1 MRNHISYR
9 SGNPALQSST
19 FNKDTSVES
28 EKMTLEGTINKVSLS
43 LLVLMC
49 TAMYTWNN
57 PSYPIMI
64 FGAIG
69 GLFVAIVTI
78 LKKHLATYTTLIY
91 AALEGLFLGGI
102 SQYYAQQFD
111 GIVGQA
117 IFLTFA
123 IFIALLFAYKTRLIA
138 PTENFKLGIF
148 AATAGIMVLYF
159 VSFIMSF
166 FGSGLP
172 IMSPMNSSLFSIGF
186 SVFVVVI
193 AALNLVLDFDFIEEG
208 VENGAPKYMEWYGA
222 FGLLITLVWLYL
234 EILKLLAKLQSR
246 R

>member
-9 SGNPALQSST
+9 SGNPALQTST
-19 FNKDTSVES
+19 FKNSTDSTQGH
-28 EKMTLEGTINKVSLS
+28 MTLEGTINKVSIS
-43 LLVLMC
+43 LLVLMF

-69 GLFVAIVTI
+69 GFCVALLTI
-78 LKKHLATYTTLIY
+78 FKKHLATYTTLIY

-123 IFIALLFAYKTRLIA
+123 IFVSLLFAYKTKIIA
-138 PTENFKLGIF
+138 PTENFKLGVF
-148 AATAGIMVLYF
+148 AATAGL
-159 VSFIMSF
+159 
-166 FGSGLP
+166 
-172 IMSPMNSSLFSIGF
+172 SLIH
-186 SVFVVVI
+186 I
-193 AALNLVLDFDFIEEG
+193 
-208 VENGAPKYMEWYGA
+208 
-222 FGLLITLVWLYL
+222 
-234 EILKLLAKLQSR
+234 
-246 R
+246 